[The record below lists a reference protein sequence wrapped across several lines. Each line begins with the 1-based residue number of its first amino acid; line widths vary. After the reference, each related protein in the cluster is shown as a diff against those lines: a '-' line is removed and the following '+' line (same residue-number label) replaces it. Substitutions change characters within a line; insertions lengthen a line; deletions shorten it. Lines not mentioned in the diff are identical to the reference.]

1 MPKNIFERNGI
12 QWARFKVKG
21 VQYCF
26 SLRTRSEKKAVE
38 TLERE
43 RQRIIDQSYYGAA
56 EPVSWEAA
64 VIEWNAALPRL
75 GLKPGTITRYLVSL
89 GQAREWFDGAMVQK
103 IDGPFIKQFIRD
115 RSKRGVSNAT
125 IRRDLSAISSVLGV
139 AVDESWIEDNPAKM
153 IDRSRVKERR
163 DPITLPDPDD
173 IAAVLALKSRFTDMA
188 AFARETGMRES
199 EIVGLKHN
207 QVRGAVATLTE
218 TKTSRVRAV
227 TLSPLALEIIARQP
241 RHYRGV
247 NVFWRG
253 DGQAFK
259 NVSAQFYA
267 TVRRVQRNVQQS
279 GGQFRPFRFHDLRHL
294 FAVEYLRELR
304 GTIYSLQQELG
315 HTSIK
320 TTEGYLAYLTPSEQQ
335 AAKHGVIQN
344 AQHNQRL
351 AVSERPENGG

>member
-26 SLRTRSEKKAVE
+26 SLRTRSEAE
-38 TLERE
+38 AERRLKSE
-43 RQRIIDQSYYGAA
+43 RQRIIDEAYYGAS

-64 VIEWNAALPRL
+64 VIEWNSALPRL

-103 IDGPFIKQFIRD
+103 IDGPFIKKFIRD
-115 RSKRGVSNAT
+115 RSRRGVSNAT

-139 AVDESWIEDNPAKM
+139 AVDENWIEDNPAKM

-163 DPITLPDPDD
+163 DPIVLPDPDD
-173 IAAVLALKSRFTDMA
+173 IAAVLSLKSRFTDMA

-199 EIVGLKHN
+199 EIVGLRHN
-207 QVRGAVATLTE
+207 QVRGSVATLTE

-227 TLSPLALEIIARQP
+227 TLSPFALEIIARQP

-253 DGQAFK
+253 DGEAFK

-267 TVRRVQRNVQQS
+267 TVRRVQQKVRQS
-279 GGQFRPFRFHDLRHL
+279 GGSFRAFRFHDLRHL
-294 FAVEYLRELR
+294 FAVEYLRERR

-320 TTEGYLAYLTPSEQQ
+320 TTEGYLAYLTPAEQQ

-344 AQHNQRL
+344 ALQDQRS
-351 AVSERPENGG
+351 ASGEGPKNG